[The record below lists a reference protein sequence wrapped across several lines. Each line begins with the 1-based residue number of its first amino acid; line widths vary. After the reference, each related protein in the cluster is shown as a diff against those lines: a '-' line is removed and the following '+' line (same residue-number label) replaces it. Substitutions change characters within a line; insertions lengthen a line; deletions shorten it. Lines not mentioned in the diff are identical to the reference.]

1 MVTTNTIR
9 ALGVFTSSQEIEQTI
24 NELKASDFPMERIS
38 VIAKD
43 LKSNNP
49 IDEPQISD
57 RINNQKVDTTAV
69 VRDTLTTATWG
80 SVLVGLSSLVLPGLG
95 VVIAAGSV
103 GVALVTSV
111 AGMAVGVVGTQNLVK
126 ALTDLGVPEEQ
137 ARVYSD
143 RLQQGYYLLILEG
156 SAAEMD
162 RAEAI
167 LHERDIHNWGIY
179 DSLKV
184 EK

>member
-9 ALGVFTSSQEIEQTI
+9 ALGIFTNSQAIEQAI
-24 NELKASDFPMERIS
+24 NELKAADFPMDRVS

-43 LKSNNP
+43 LESNNP

-57 RINNQKVDTTAV
+57 RIHNQKVDTTAV
-69 VRDTLTTATWG
+69 VRDTLTAATWG
-80 SVLVGLSSLVLPGLG
+80 SVLVGLTSLVLPGLG

-103 GVALVTSV
+103 GVALVASV

-126 ALTDLGVPEEQ
+126 ALTDLGISEEQ

-156 SAAEMD
+156 SKAEID

-167 LHERDIHNWGIY
+167 LRERDIQDWGIY
-179 DSLKV
+179 DSLT
-184 EK
+184 